1 MEQGGGSDDRIIEQA
16 RKMGMP
22 IPDRIKNRPQLA
34 TGLEFYW
41 RAFTE
46 LSADRDIGMAEGHIP
61 WTAINQWA
69 LRHDIQGYEF
79 ERLVSVLK
87 IVDTAYMEKRHSQ
100 HKKAIGKNET
110 KSFNKPKL
118 GHK

>member
-1 MEQGGGSDDRIIEQA
+1 MEQGGGSDARIIEQA

-22 IPDRIKNRPQLA
+22 IPDKIKNRPQL
-34 TGLEFYW
+34 TSGLEFYW

-61 WTAINQWA
+61 WTAMNQWA
-69 LRHDIQGYEF
+69 LRHGIQGDEF
-79 ERLVSVLK
+79 ERFVSILR

-100 HKKAIGKNET
+100 HKKAIGKGGN
-110 KSFNKPKL
+110 KSFNKPKI
-118 GHK
+118 GSK